1 MPKLIQCSVTQVRPG
16 VFCIRP
22 TSPEFRAGEQ
32 GGEVF
37 VVRVTDTPDAI
48 TPDEVAKKLSHLI
61 DPFDPPA
68 IVTWAEL
75 KREQEGE

>member
-1 MPKLIQCSVTQVRPG
+1 MSKFIQCSVTQVRPG
-16 VFCIRP
+16 VFVIRP
-22 TSPEFRAGEQ
+22 TSPEFRPGEQ

-37 VVRVTDTPDAI
+37 VVMVKDLPDAI
-48 TPDEVAKKLSHLI
+48 SSDEIAKRLGKLI

-75 KREQEGE
+75 KQEGE